1 MSTTKRTVAGANS
14 RTLQIQ
20 SEAIPVVLGRPA
32 LEPVRLSGREGLNSL
47 FEYELL
53 LKTPDAGLLGCAD
66 RRRAHNRGQ
75 CLRDALA
82 GHPAS
87 QRDACQYR
95 EHRSQGP
102 DDPERRHSLQYLK

>member
-32 LEPVRLSGREGLNSL
+32 LEPVRLSGHEGLNSL

-53 LKTPDAGLLGCAD
+53 LKTPYAGLLGCAG
-66 RRRAHNRGQ
+66 RRRAHNRGHAFVMPRQ
-75 CLRDALA
+75 VIQHHNATLANIASIGPRARTIPSDAI
-82 GHPAS
+82 
-87 QRDACQYR
+87 RCNT
-95 EHRSQGP
+95 
-102 DDPERRHSLQYLK
+102 